1 MVVRYRAGRS
11 DWRSG
16 GTVSWPAVAKDR
28 LFLSYTTNGRCGDPP
43 TVVVGWFGPRNRSVF
58 GWDEETV
65 PRPVGIYVYLLGA
78 LGDSNTSLLL
88 VFRFVLFS
96 SPLTHRFCSRFFIH
110 Q

>member
-16 GTVSWPAVAKDR
+16 GTVSCPAAAKDR

-78 LGDSNTSLLL
+78 LGDSNTSGALFL
-88 VFRFVLFS
+88 FRFFIAANPPVLLPF
-96 SPLTHRFCSRFFIH
+96 FFIH